1 MSFNALCMSYDPSKH
16 PCRNCTKRTATCH
29 GECKVYLDFE
39 ENRPRT
45 PRNMYN
51 AKRRIKR

>member
-29 GECKVYLDFE
+29 GECKIYLDFE

-51 AKRRIKR
+51 AKRRTKK